1 MLHSILSKLPKP
13 LDLDSLI
20 EHTVTL
26 FRKYPPEKLPG
37 RAWPHISSNSVLKT
51 TRHLHD
57 PTKQTLADGER
68 HFEKEAAEIRRQ
80 DALERTQKQARI
92 LLRRYRR
99 PATWTGTAVLF
110 ALLALYARSD
120 ASPSVTAWSSALA
133 GIQRTLFDAW
143 RRYLS

>member
-26 FRKYPPEKLPG
+26 FQKYPPEKLPG
-37 RAWPHISSNSVLKT
+37 RAWPHISSNSVLKK

-80 DALERTQKQARI
+80 DALERTQKQACI